1 MPWFL
6 VSVASKRNV
15 RTVRV
20 FSVAATIASAGSTGS
35 RSEVQTRPQWINT
48 STFGVLYWPTLR
60 CVGATLTCC
69 RRVAVSIVD
78 CSAGPLLVDRM

>member
-48 STFGVLYWPTLR
+48 STFGVLY
-60 CVGATLTCC
+60 
-69 RRVAVSIVD
+69 
-78 CSAGPLLVDRM
+78 